1 MTAVLQLEGVS
12 VERGGHVLLERVD
25 LRVDAGSTL
34 ALTGPSGSGK
44 TTLLRAIV
52 GLEAPSHGNIVV
64 SGRRVSAAGR
74 LHVPAEDRRIAIV
87 FQDLGLW
94 PHMNVGDHLRFA
106 LSGQRVPRVQR
117 AGRVE
122 RMLRSVGLEGRDRQ
136 RPATLSGGERQ
147 RLAIARALVTDPSI
161 LLLDEPLSNLDIVL
175 KDELLALLTTLLEPR
190 EITAILVAH
199 DPQEAL
205 ALTREFA
212 VLERGRLVQRGNM
225 TELAQFPATPFVRAL
240 VSRRDQHGAGTEVP
254 HDDQS
259 QRQ

>member
-12 VERGGHVLLERVD
+12 VERDGHVLLERID

-64 SGRRVSAAGR
+64 AGRTVSASGRI
-74 LHVPAEDRRIAIV
+74 HVPAEDRRIAIV

-94 PHMNVGDHLRFA
+94 PHMSVGDHLRFA
-106 LSGQRVPRVQR
+106 LSGQRVPKVQR

-122 RMLRSVGLEGRDRQ
+122 RMLRSVGLEGRDSQ

-175 KDELLALLTTLLEPR
+175 KDELLALLSTLLEPG

-212 VLERGRLVQRGNM
+212 VLERGRIVQRGTM
-225 TELAQFPATPFVRAL
+225 TELAYSPATPFVRAL
-240 VSRRDQHGAGTEVP
+240 ADGARRSRAEPGERRT
-254 HDDQS
+254 
-259 QRQ
+259 R

>member
-12 VERGGHVLLERVD
+12 VERDGHVLLERVD
-25 LRVDAGSTL
+25 LQVAAGSTL

-52 GLEAPSHGNIVV
+52 GLEAPNQGNIAVLGRTV
-64 SGRRVSAAGR
+64 SASGRI
-74 LHVPAEDRRIAIV
+74 HVPPEDRRIAIV

-94 PHMNVGDHLRFA
+94 PHMSVGNHLRFA
-106 LSGQRVPRVQR
+106 LSAQRVPKAEH
-117 AGRVE
+117 AGRVQ
-122 RMLRSVGLEGRDRQ
+122 RMLRSVGLEGRDQQ

-147 RLAIARALVTDPSI
+147 RLAIARALVTEPSI

-175 KDELLALLTTLLEPR
+175 KDELMTLLSKLLASKG
-190 EITAILVAH
+190 ITAILVTH

-212 VLERGRLVQRGNM
+212 VLERGRIVQRGNI
-225 TELAQFPATPFVRAL
+225 TEYARSAATPFVRAL
-240 VSRRDQHGAGTEVP
+240 VLRTQRHGTDSELR
-254 HDDQS
+254 HDDQ
-259 QRQ
+259 RQ